1 MTGTKSAWN
10 FWNFLTHGL
19 DINQIPKAMPE
30 LLQGQPLNGSS
41 PRTGFWKL
49 VFTRRF
55 PGIFLNQWL
64 HGETSRS
71 GQTEEASLRLTFTF
85 HKNG

>member
-30 LLQGQPLNGSS
+30 LLQGTAVKWFIAKNRFLE
-41 PRTGFWKL
+41 TGFH
-49 VFTRRF
+49 
-55 PGIFLNQWL
+55 PEI
-64 HGETSRS
+64 SRNFS
-71 GQTEEASLRLTFTF
+71 EPMASW
-85 HKNG
+85 